1 MAPLETY
8 RRIIE
13 AVLTE
18 HTRIPYAYGEI
29 QIEVVFDRTHDRYL
43 IMNVGWQNGRRIH
56 GSLIHIDIIEGKLWI
71 QRDGT
76 EYGIAKELVQAGVP
90 KEHIVLAFRP
100 ADMRQ
105 HTEYAVA

>member
-8 RRIIE
+8 RQIIE
-13 AVLTE
+13 AILTE
-18 HTRIPYAYGEI
+18 HTRIPYAYGDI

-56 GSLIHIDIIEGKLWI
+56 GCLVHIDLIDGKLWI

-76 EYGIAKELVQAGVP
+76 EHGIAKELVEAGVP

-100 ADMRQ
+100 AEMRQ
-105 HTEYAVA
+105 HTAYALA

>member
-8 RRIIE
+8 RQIIE
-13 AVLTE
+13 AILTE
-18 HTRIPYAYGEI
+18 HTRIPYAYGDI
-29 QIEVVFDRTHDRYL
+29 QIEVVFDRAHDRYL
-43 IMNVGWQNGRRIH
+43 LMNVGWQNGRRIH
-56 GSLIHIDIIEGKLWI
+56 GSLVHIDMIDGKLWI

-76 EYGIAKELVQAGVP
+76 EHGIAKELVQAGVP

-100 ADMRQ
+100 ADMRR